1 MKLVLAWL
9 LGVPLL
15 VGSMVLARAA
25 FLPPGAGALEV
36 PPSVVAPAPVPVQR
50 PITHRPCLTPE
61 GEQRMTAPLAQQP
74 DPRACEPPA
83 IP

>member
-36 PPSVVAPAPVPVQR
+36 PPPVVVPAPAALQV
-50 PITHRPCLTPE
+50 PITDRGCLAPG
-61 GEQRMTAPLAQQP
+61 GEQRMTPPVAQQP
-74 DPRACEPPA
+74 DPRGCEPPSV
-83 IP
+83 P